1 MHTLQWIVIEAD
13 DEETAASTAERL
25 LEEAMGDSENPASWY
40 DWFVVGGGRWNQMQD
55 PYHNSTNMI
64 ISYDK
69 DPNGFRAKID
79 KAIEY
84 RVEEY
89 NRLLDEVKQ
98 GDILAK
104 LDNYGG
110 AMSYDMA
117 FYSLKNLIRF
127 QSGDWFY
134 DSAFFDFTAWSTN
147 ATHIL
152 SKLDNHDLVTPK
164 VTSGMFLVPID
175 FHF

>member
-1 MHTLQWIVIEAD
+1 MHTLQWIVVEAD
-13 DEETAASTAERL
+13 DEETAAAEAERL

-89 NRLLDEVKQ
+89 NRLFAEVKEHN
-98 GDILAK
+98 ILDK

-110 AMSYDMA
+110 VMNYDPM

-147 ATHIL
+147 TTHIL

-164 VTSGMFLVPID
+164 TVSKFFLVPID